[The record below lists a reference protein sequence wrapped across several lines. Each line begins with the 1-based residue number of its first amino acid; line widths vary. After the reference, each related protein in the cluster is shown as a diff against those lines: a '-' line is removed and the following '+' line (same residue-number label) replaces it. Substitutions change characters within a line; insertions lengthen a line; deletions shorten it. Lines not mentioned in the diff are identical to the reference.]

1 MAALNVMY
9 RDIRYGVPFLTQ
21 FWMFASPVIYP
32 VSLVPARWRWA
43 FYLNPMVG
51 AIEGFRA
58 ALLGTAFN
66 VAAIASSCCVTALI
80 LWVGLSYFK
89 RIETRVADFV

>member
-1 MAALNVMY
+1 MY
-9 RDIRYGVPFLTQ
+9 RDIRYVVPFLTQ

-32 VSLVPARWRWA
+32 VSLVPPHWRWA

-66 VAAIASSCCVTALI
+66 VAAIASSCCVTVLI